1 MAKLLKKEFNII
13 LTRGDTYSLDF
24 DVSNLTSTD
33 LTEAY
38 MTCKEKNNPS
48 GTALFCK
55 KLNSGITKITSGKY
69 KVSLTRADTINLE
82 IEEKYMYDIEIKYG
96 NEIKTIVSGT
106 LKLMQDYTT
115 PADENSD
122 EESGT

>member
-13 LTRGDTYSLDF
+13 
-24 DVSNLTSTD
+24 
-33 LTEAY
+33 
-38 MTCKEKNNPS
+38 
-48 GTALFCK
+48 
-55 KLNSGITKITSGKY
+55 
-69 KVSLTRADTINLE
+69 LTRADTINLE